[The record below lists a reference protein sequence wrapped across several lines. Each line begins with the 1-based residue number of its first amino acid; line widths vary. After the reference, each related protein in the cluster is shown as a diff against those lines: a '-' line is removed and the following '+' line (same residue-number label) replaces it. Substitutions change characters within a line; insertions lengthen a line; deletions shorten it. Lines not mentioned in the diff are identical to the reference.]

1 MCSKN
6 TEDVNVNVFNVITRT
21 KNQKNLQNM
30 YDDLNFMVENVIQI
44 KSGIRVNAEA
54 SPKIRGNVC
63 AKR

>member
-6 TEDVNVNVFNVITRT
+6 TEDVNVNVFNAITRA

-44 KSGIRVNAEA
+44 KSGIRVNVEA